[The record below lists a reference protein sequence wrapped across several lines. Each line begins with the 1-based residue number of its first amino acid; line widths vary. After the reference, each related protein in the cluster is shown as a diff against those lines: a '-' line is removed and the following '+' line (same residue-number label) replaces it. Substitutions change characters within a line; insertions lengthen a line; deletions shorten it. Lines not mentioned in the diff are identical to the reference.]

1 MSKKEPGI
9 VDKYVMATITIDLK
23 FRRRCL
29 LWYLEIRLTIEF
41 LVDEGDAS
49 CIEGLELFLSGLGHL
64 GDVWG
69 HLDVVLEEENLH
81 VLTLRVHDP
90 LLHERD
96 RHLSSLLKLKIS
108 YSNALKLEAQRHNR
122 PKSI

>member
-1 MSKKEPGI
+1 MI
-9 VDKYVMATITIDLK
+9 NLK

-29 LWYLEIRLTIEF
+29 LWYLEIRFTIEF
-41 LVDEGDAS
+41 LVDQGDAS
-49 CIEGLELFLSGLGHL
+49 CVEGLELFLGGLGHL

-81 VLTLRVHDP
+81 VLTLRVHNP

-108 YSNALKLEAQRHNR
+108 YSHALKLKAQRHNR
-122 PKSI
+122 PKLNV

>member
-1 MSKKEPGI
+1 MQTEFGI
-9 VDKYVMATITIDLK
+9 HHRLESCVW
-23 FRRRCL
+23 F
-29 LWYLEIRLTIEF
+29 LEIRLTIEF
-41 LVDEGDAS
+41 LVDQGDAS
-49 CIEGLELFLSGLGHL
+49 CVEGLELFLGGLGHL

-81 VLTLRVHDP
+81 VLTLRVHNP

-108 YSNALKLEAQRHNR
+108 YSHALKLEAQRHSKTQFELLLPN
-122 PKSI
+122 